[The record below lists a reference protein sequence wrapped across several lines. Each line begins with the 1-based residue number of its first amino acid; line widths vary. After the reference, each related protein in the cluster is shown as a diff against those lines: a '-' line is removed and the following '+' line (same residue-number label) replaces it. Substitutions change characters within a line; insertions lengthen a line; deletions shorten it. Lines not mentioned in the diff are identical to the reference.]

1 MTAGPLRRA
10 CLGVAGI
17 LAVFGAAQLAMWAGR
32 VNPVVFPL
40 PSAVLSGTW
49 DMISDGTWWASVAAT
64 LGIWVEAMAI
74 SVVIAVP
81 AGLLLGSLPWLED
94 AVRPVIE
101 FLRPIPSVAMI
112 PLVLLIVED
121 TTKTELVVIVF
132 AAVWPIFINTM
143 YGLTEVEPVARQ
155 TLRTFGFGPVAVA
168 WRVSL
173 PSAAPF
179 IATGIRIAASTAFV
193 VAIAAELIGAGMS
206 GIGSYLT
213 EVASSGTGGL
223 TPILAVAIWSGLLG
237 LVINAVFTGADR
249 RAFQWHHMLIARDA
263 DA

>member
-1 MTAGPLRRA
+1 MTTGPLRRA
-10 CLGVAGI
+10 SLGIAGI

-32 VNPVVFPL
+32 VDQAVFPL
-40 PSAVLSGTW
+40 PAAVLGSTW
-49 DMISDGTWWASVAAT
+49 DMVSDGTFWSSVAAT

-74 SVVIAVP
+74 SVAIAVP

-101 FLRPIPSVAMI
+101 FLRPIPTVVLI
-112 PLVLLIVED
+112 PLVLLIVQD
-121 TTKTELVVIVF
+121 NTKTELVVIVL
-132 AAVWPIFINTM
+132 AAVWPVLINTM
-143 YGLTEVEPVARQ
+143 YGLGEVDPVAKQ

-173 PSAAPF
+173 PNAAPF
-179 IATGIRIAASTAFV
+179 IATGVRIAASTAFV
-193 VAIAAELIGAGMS
+193 VAVAAELIGAGMS
-206 GIGSYLT
+206 GIGNYLT
-213 EVASSGTGGL
+213 NVATSGTGGI

-249 RAFQWHHMLIARDA
+249 RAFRWHHMLVARDTGA
-263 DA
+263 